1 MDVIDAQLL
10 NSVSSQ
16 AKESPRLRMNYNF
29 HQSLDEKC
37 HRMLN
42 AVEPGTAVPIHRHP
56 TKDESFVILRG
67 KVRSTTYNDD
77 GSIIDSV
84 VLSQED
90 GVYGVDI
97 PKGVW
102 HKLESLEPNSVI
114 FECKEGPFVP
124 HEEDGILELPE
135 SRNQ

>member
-1 MDVIDAQLL
+1 MIIDKGLL
-10 NSVSSQ
+10 DEVTSQ
-16 AKESPRLRMNYNF
+16 AKASPRLRMNYNF
-29 HQSLDEKC
+29 HQSLDDKC

-42 AVEPGTAVPIHRHP
+42 AVEPGTDIPIHRHP
-56 TKDESFVILRG
+56 TKDESFVVLRG
-67 KVRSTTYNDD
+67 KVRSTTYNDE
-77 GSIIDSV
+77 GSVIESV

-102 HKLESLEPNSVI
+102 HKLESLESGSVI

-124 HEEDGILELPE
+124 HEEEGVLNVNANL
-135 SRNQ
+135 NHN